1 MLRHAG
7 APACLCGGAGLA
19 CHHLAE
25 KTETYEILGHPKG
38 GRKDV
43 FCWAAR
49 DGKQREKPMAE
60 LEIYRPGGEF
70 SQSGPAAA
78 EIGARMHPRAS
89 ARHVLI
95 RAPAKVLVL
104 M

>member
-1 MLRHAG
+1 MW
-7 APACLCGGAGLA
+7 GAGLA

-25 KTETYEILGHPKG
+25 KTETCEILGHPKG

-49 DGKQREKPMAE
+49 DGKQREKPIAE

-70 SQSGPAAA
+70 SQSGPAA

-89 ARHVLI
+89 ARHVLT
-95 RAPAKVLVL
+95 RAPSKTLVL